1 MTYLESAVADFTKS
15 VLTNGLRTL
24 FTRQYLPYTLTA
36 VSFIV
41 FNSIVSLSGNVFGLQ
56 LDDATID
63 LLLSFEVALGVA
75 FVITGMLVSRF
86 EKYWLDLIFIFLIA
100 SSFFFAVDLGVVS
113 IEQVGLV
120 AGLLFIMWT
129 IIATIS
135 QYTFFRDLF
144 GHYVFGGILFFGK
157 PEDDGKVLFDGTIG
171 IITFVNLVLGYVIF
185 RHDNSNQSLQYLGLL
200 IIIGGLLNFL
210 PLLHIQ
216 SKGDVFFTALTWF
229 YALNTVRTI
238 SIVLQIFVFT
248 EDGNNS
254 SIVET
259 FFTLFMVLFAVHKA
273 AQQSVKIGKKL
284 SELTD
289 YDYEASLKTR
299 PDLGIFRFIGRLFG
313 DQGVVLLILGFVI
326 GYHATQVQI
335 RLGSDNLLNIIP
347 INQGLSPR
355 IWSNEISLITA
366 LLIYLA
372 TIFLYLLFPRFREY
386 ASPEIFR
393 APWAPP
399 YEEAKLLIQAIRE
412 GRVDYKTDLLK
423 MTASLAKNQLSKKLL
438 GRKVDHERTISGT
451 LRKLINKSKETKDN
465 KK

>member
-1 MTYLESAVADFTKS
+1 MTYLESAIADFTKS

-36 VSFIV
+36 VSLIV
-41 FNSIVSLSGNVFGLQ
+41 FNSIVSLSGNLIGLE
-56 LDDATID
+56 LDDQSVD
-63 LLLSFEVALGVA
+63 LLLAFEVALGVA
-75 FVITGMLVSRF
+75 FVFTGMLVSRF
-86 EKYWLDLIFIFLIA
+86 EKYWLDLLSIFIGALG
-100 SSFFFAVDLGVVS
+100 FFFLVDQNIIT
-113 IEQVGLV
+113 IEQVGLI
-120 AGLLFIMWT
+120 AGFLFIMWT
-129 IIATIS
+129 IVATIS

-157 PEDDGKVLFDGTIG
+157 PEDDGKVLFDGTIAV
-171 IITFVNLVLGYVIF
+171 ITLINISLGFLIYN
-185 RHDNSNQSLQYLGLL
+185 HDQTNQSLQYLGML
-200 IIIGGLLNFL
+200 IIVGGILNIL

-216 SKGDVFFTALTWF
+216 GKGDVFFTALTWF
-229 YALNTVRTI
+229 YALNTIRTV

-248 EDGNNS
+248 DQGNSS

-259 FFTLFMVLFAVHKA
+259 VFTLFMVLFAVHKA

-299 PDLGIFRFIGRLFG
+299 PDLGIFRLIGRLFG
-313 DQGVVLLILGFVI
+313 DQGVVLLILGFVV

-347 INQGLSPR
+347 INEGLNPK
-355 IWSNEISLITA
+355 IWSNEIALITA
-366 LLIYLA
+366 LVIYLA
-372 TIFLYLLFPRFREY
+372 TILLYLLFPRFRQY
-386 ASPEIFR
+386 ASPEIYR

-412 GRVDYKTDLLK
+412 GKIDYKTDLLK
-423 MTASLAKNQLSKKLL
+423 MTASLAKDQLSKKLL
-438 GRKVDHERTISGT
+438 GRKVDHERTIAGT
-451 LRKLINKSKETKDN
+451 LRKLINKSKGKKDD